1 MATTSLTNT
10 NISDTYVGVLHAKGT
25 TIPASGLEYVYDG
38 FGNKS
43 GLKIGQAGNG
53 ISADGPVDGTAL
65 GDTLLAA
72 IVDRIFP
79 VGAIYITTNSD
90 NPQTTFG
97 GTWEQTAQGK
107 FIAGV
112 GIGTDTQNA
121 QREVVAGDNG
131 VTEGRYNHVLN
142 TIELPSHT
150 HDNIHPTTG
159 QQFHTVTRAAGTNTS
174 PSDVSEVPADTN
186 AAGKQ
191 FQWTGIGYTGED
203 VPHNNTPPGYG
214 MYIWKR
220 TA

>member
-10 NISDTYVGVLHAKGT
+10 NISDTYIGVLHAKGT

-43 GLKIGQAGNG
+43 GLQIGQAGNG
-53 ISADGPVDGTAL
+53 ISVDGPVDGTAL

-72 IVDRIFP
+72 IIDRIYP
-79 VGAIYITTNSD
+79 VGAIYITTNID
-90 NPQTTFG
+90 NPSLTFG

-112 GIGTDTQNA
+112 GTGTDTQNA
-121 QREVVAGDNG
+121 QREVVVGDDG
-131 VTEGRYNHVLN
+131 VADGRYNHVLN
-142 TIELPSHT
+142 TTELPSHT
-150 HDNIHPTTG
+150 HDNIHPDTGNQFYSVTRTPGTNSTPPDVITTG
-159 QQFHTVTRAAGTNTS
+159 
-174 PSDVSEVPADTN
+174 ADTN
-186 AAGKQ
+186 ASGTQ
-191 FQWTGIGYTGED
+191 FQWTGNGFTGENQ
-203 VPHNNTPPGYG
+203 PHNNTPPGYG

>member
-72 IVDRIFP
+72 IVDRIYP

-97 GTWEQTAQGK
+97 GTWEATAQGK

-112 GIGTDTQNA
+112 GTGTDTQNA
-121 QREVVAGDNG
+121 QREVVVGDDG
-131 VTEGRYNHVLN
+131 VTDGRYNHVLN
-142 TIELPSHT
+142 TTELPSHD
-150 HDNIHPTTG
+150 HDNVHPTTG
-159 QQFHTVTRAAGTNTS
+159 QQFHTVTRAAGTNTG
-174 PSDVSEVPADTN
+174 PPDVSEVPADTN
-186 AAGKQ
+186 GAGKQ
-191 FQWTGIGYTGED
+191 FQWKGTGTTGENQ
-203 VPHNNTPPGYG
+203 PHNNTPPGYG